1 LSATHGVTK
10 QDRDHE
16 SVRLLPLSKDPFQA
30 PTDRDMLPS
39 ERRLFVR
46 SHRTCIF
53 GYGRQSDGPAMSVVY
68 YVPAENGDLLVATM
82 AERAKAKAVARNGKV
97 SLCVL
102 DETWPFAYLQVYCDA
117 IIDPDGETLVDV
129 MMAVAER
136 MSGEPLGPELRP
148 VVKAVGEEEG
158 RVLVRCR
165 PYATFVTPP
174 RHLHR
179 NDQEEPLTHW
189 VSASMPW
196 DAPDD
201 PDGT

>member
-1 LSATHGVTK
+1 VGAAQEARD
-10 QDRDHE
+10 QDRDGA
-16 SVRLLPLSKDPFQA
+16 SVRLLPLSKEPFPS

-39 ERRLFVR
+39 ERRRFVET
-46 SHRTCIF
+46 HRTCVF
-53 GYGRQSDGPAMSVVY
+53 GYGRRSDGPAMSVVY

-82 AERAKAKAVARNGKV
+82 GERAKAKAVGRNGKV

-102 DETWPFAYLQVYCDA
+102 DETWPFAYLQVYCNA
-117 IIDPDGETLVDV
+117 VIDPNGETLVDV

-136 MSGEPLGPELRP
+136 MSGEALGPELRP
-148 VVKAVGEEEG
+148 MVKALGDEEG

-179 NDQEEPLTHW
+179 NDQQERLTHW

-196 DAPDD
+196 DAADTPDE
-201 PDGT
+201 G

>member
-1 LSATHGVTK
+1 M
-10 QDRDHE
+10 
-16 SVRLLPLSKDPFQA
+16 SKDPFHA

-39 ERRLFVR
+39 ERRLFVNT
-46 SHRTCIF
+46 HRTCVF
-53 GYGRQSDGPAMSVVY
+53 GYGRRSDGPAMSIVY
-68 YVPAENGDLLVATM
+68 YIPSESGDLFVSTM
-82 AERAKAKAVARNGKV
+82 ADRAKAKAVTRNGKI

-117 IIDPDGETLVDV
+117 VIDDDEEALVDV

-136 MSGEPLGPELRP
+136 MSGEPLGAELRP
-148 VVKAVGEEEG
+148 LVKTMGEEEG

-174 RHLHR
+174 RHLHH
-179 NDQEEPLTHW
+179 NDQEERLTHW

-196 DAPDD
+196 DAADSPEA
-201 PDGT
+201 P

>member
-1 LSATHGVTK
+1 MSATREITK
-10 QDRDHE
+10 QGRAE
-16 SVRLLPLSKDPFQA
+16 TSVRLLPLSKDPFHA

-39 ERRLFVR
+39 ERRLFVKT
-46 SHRTCIF
+46 HRTCVF
-53 GYGRQSDGPAMSVVY
+53 GYGRQSDGPAMSIVY
-68 YVPAENGDLLVATM
+68 YIPGDNDDLYVATM
-82 AERAKAKAVARNGKV
+82 ADRAKAKAVARNGKI

-117 IIDPDGETLVDV
+117 VIDDDEETLIDV

-136 MSGEPLGPELRP
+136 MSGEPLAPELRP
-148 VVKAVGEEEG
+148 AIKAVAEEEN

-174 RHLHR
+174 RHLHH

-189 VSASMPW
+189 VSGSMPW
-196 DAPDD
+196 DATDTP
-201 PDGT
+201 PR

>member
-1 LSATHGVTK
+1 MSATREITK
-10 QDRDHE
+10 QGLDGTF
-16 SVRLLPLSKDPFQA
+16 VRLLPLSKDPFQP

-39 ERRLFVR
+39 ERRKFVR
-46 SHRTCIF
+46 THRTCVF
-53 GYGRQSDGPAMSVVY
+53 GYGRKSDGPAMSIVY
-68 YVPAENGDLLVATM
+68 YIPADNDDLYVATM
-82 AERAKAKAVARNGKV
+82 ADRAKAKAVARDGKV

-117 IIDPDGETLVDV
+117 VIEDDDETLIDV

-136 MSGEPLGPELRP
+136 MSGEPLAPELRP
-148 VVKAVGEEEG
+148 AIKAVAEEEN

-174 RHLHR
+174 RHLHH

-189 VSASMPW
+189 FSASMPW
-196 DAPDD
+196 DAADTAPQ
-201 PDGT
+201 

>member
-1 LSATHGVTK
+1 MSTAEV
-10 QDRDHE
+10 RE
-16 SVRLLPLSKDPFQA
+16 SGSDGASLRLLPLAKDPFQA

-39 ERRLFVR
+39 ERRRFVET
-46 SHRTCIF
+46 HRTCVF
-53 GYGRQSDGPAMSVVY
+53 GYDRRSDGPAMSVVY

-82 AERAKAKAVARNGKV
+82 GERSKAKAVARNGKV

-117 IIDPDGETLVDV
+117 VIDPDGETLVDV

-136 MSGEPLGPELRP
+136 MSGEALGPELRP
-148 VVKAVGEEEG
+148 MVKALGDEEG

-179 NDQEEPLTHW
+179 NDQEEKLTHW

-196 DAPDD
+196 DAADTPDEA
-201 PDGT
+201 

>member
-1 LSATHGVTK
+1 MGTARGVTN
-10 QDRDHE
+10 QRRDPA
-16 SVRLLPLSKDPFQA
+16 SVRLVPLSKDPYQA
-30 PTDRDMLPS
+30 PTDRDMAPS

-46 SHRTCIF
+46 THRTCIF
-53 GYGRQSDGPAMSVVY
+53 GYGRRSDGPAMSVVY

-82 AERAKAKAVARNGKV
+82 ADRAKAKAVARNGKV

-102 DETWPFAYLQVYCDA
+102 DESWPFAYLQVYCDA
-117 IIDPDGETLVDV
+117 VMDDDDETLVDV

-148 VVKAVGEEEG
+148 MVKAMGEEEG

-179 NDQEEPLTHW
+179 NDQEERLTHW
-189 VSASMPW
+189 VSASMAW
-196 DAPDD
+196 DAPDR
-201 PDGT
+201 PDEG

>member
-1 LSATHGVTK
+1 MSTAEV
-10 QDRDHE
+10 RE
-16 SVRLLPLSKDPFQA
+16 SGSDGASLRLLPLAKDPFQA

-39 ERRLFVR
+39 ERRRFVET
-46 SHRTCIF
+46 HRTCVF
-53 GYGRQSDGPAMSVVY
+53 GYDRRSDGPAMSVVY

-82 AERAKAKAVARNGKV
+82 GERSKAKAVARNGKV

-117 IIDPDGETLVDV
+117 VIDPDGETLVDV

-136 MSGEPLGPELRP
+136 MSGKALGPELRP
-148 VVKAVGEEEG
+148 MVEALRDEEG

-189 VSASMPW
+189 ISASMPW
-196 DAPDD
+196 NAADTPDEK
-201 PDGT
+201 

>member
-1 LSATHGVTK
+1 MSRAPELDDQNRPST
-10 QDRDHE
+10 
-16 SVRLLPLSKDPFQA
+16 RLLPLSKDPFQA

-39 ERRLFVR
+39 ERRQFVR
-46 SHRTCIF
+46 THRTCVF
-53 GYGRQSDGPAMSVVY
+53 GYGRQSDGPAMSIVY
-68 YVPAENGDLLVATM
+68 YVPEENGDLLVATM
-82 AERAKAKAVARNGKV
+82 GNRAKARAVARNGKV
-97 SLCVL
+97 SLCIL

-117 IIDPDGETLVDV
+117 AIDSDGETLVDV
-129 MMAVAER
+129 MMGVAER

-148 VVKAVGEEEG
+148 MVKAMGEEEG

-174 RHLHR
+174 RHLHS

-196 DAPDD
+196 DASDTPDNV
-201 PDGT
+201 

>member
-1 LSATHGVTK
+1 MGVAGGVTNE
-10 QDRDHE
+10 DRGGA
-16 SVRLLPLSKDPFQA
+16 SVRLLPLSKDAFQA

-39 ERRLFVR
+39 ERRLFVQT
-46 SHRTCIF
+46 HRTCIF
-53 GYGRQSDGPAMSVVY
+53 GYDRRSDGPAMSVVY

-82 AERAKAKAVARNGKV
+82 GERAKAKAVGRNGKV

-117 IIDPDGETLVDV
+117 VMDPDAETLVDV

-136 MSGEPLGPELRP
+136 MSGDALGPELRP
-148 VVKAVGEEEG
+148 MVKAIGEEEG
-158 RVLVRCR
+158 RVLLRCR

-179 NDQEEPLTHW
+179 NDQEKRLTHW

-196 DAPDD
+196 GAADTPDE
-201 PDGT
+201 G

>member
-1 LSATHGVTK
+1 VSTQNEVSS
-10 QDRDHE
+10 QDRDRA
-16 SVRLLPLSKDPFQA
+16 SIRLLPLSTDPFQA
-30 PTDRDMLPS
+30 PTDRDMVPS
-39 ERRLFVR
+39 ERRRFVET
-46 SHRTCIF
+46 HRTCIF
-53 GYGRQSDGPAMSVVY
+53 GYGRHSDGPAMSVVY
-68 YVPAENGDLLVATM
+68 YVPAEDGDLLVVTM
-82 AERAKAKAVARNGKV
+82 ADRAKAKAVSRNGKV

-117 IIDPDGETLVDV
+117 AIDPDDETLVDV

-136 MSGEPLGPELRP
+136 MSGEALGPEFRP
-148 VVKAVGEEEG
+148 MVKAMAEEEG

-179 NDQEEPLTHW
+179 NDQEERLTHW

-196 DAPDD
+196 DAADTPHE
-201 PDGT
+201 G

>member
-1 LSATHGVTK
+1 MDAAERVTG
-10 QDRDHE
+10 QAGDRMPA
-16 SVRLLPLSKDPFQA
+16 RLMAMSKDPFQA
-30 PTDRDMLPS
+30 PMDRDMLPS
-39 ERRLFVR
+39 ERRLFVAT
-46 SHRTCIF
+46 HRTCIF
-53 GYGRQSDGPAMSVVY
+53 GYRRQSDGPAMSVVY
-68 YVPAENGDLLVATM
+68 YIPAADGDLFVATM
-82 AERAKAKAVARNGKV
+82 ADRSKAKAVARDGKV
-97 SLCVL
+97 SLCIL
-102 DETWPFAYLQVYCDA
+102 DEKWPFAYLQVYCDA
-117 IIDPDGETLVDV
+117 VMDPDGETLVDV

-148 VVKAVGEEEG
+148 IVKAMGEEEG

-196 DAPDD
+196 DAPDA
-201 PDGT
+201 PEQG

>member
-1 LSATHGVTK
+1 MRTAGEGTN
-10 QDRDHE
+10 QRRDDA

-46 SHRTCIF
+46 THRTCVF
-53 GYGRQSDGPAMSVVY
+53 GYARLSDGPAMSVVY
-68 YVPAENGDLLVATM
+68 FIPAENDDLLVATM
-82 AERAKAKAVARNGKV
+82 AERAKAKAVARNSKV

-102 DETWPFAYLQVYCDA
+102 DETWPFTYLQVYCDA
-117 IIDPDGETLVDV
+117 AIEDDDETLVDV
-129 MMAVAER
+129 MRAVAER

-148 VVKAVGEEEG
+148 MVKAIGEEEG

-179 NDQEEPLTHW
+179 NDQKERLTHW
-189 VSASMPW
+189 ISASMPW
-196 DAPDD
+196 DALDTPDEV
-201 PDGT
+201 

>member
-1 LSATHGVTK
+1 VSTARQAREKGRDDAAT
-10 QDRDHE
+10 
-16 SVRLLPLSKDPFQA
+16 RLLPLSKDPFQA

-39 ERRLFVR
+39 ERRRFVET
-46 SHRTCIF
+46 HRTCVF
-53 GYGRQSDGPAMSVVY
+53 GYGRRSDGPAMSVVY

-82 AERAKAKAVARNGKV
+82 GERAKAKAVGRHGKV

-117 IIDPDGETLVDV
+117 VIDPDGETLVDV

-148 VVKAVGEEEG
+148 MVKALGDEEG

-165 PYATFVTPP
+165 PYETFVTPP

-179 NDQEEPLTHW
+179 NDQEERLTHW
-189 VSASMPW
+189 VSAAMPW
-196 DAPDD
+196 DAADTAD
-201 PDGT
+201 EA

>member
-1 LSATHGVTK
+1 MSADSEVTNQG
-10 QDRDHE
+10 QDGA
-16 SVRLLPLSKDPFQA
+16 SVLLLPMAKNPFEA

-39 ERRLFVR
+39 ERRTFVR
-46 SHRTCIF
+46 THRTCIF

-68 YVPAENGDLLVATM
+68 FVPGDNDDLFVATM
-82 AERAKAKAVARNGKV
+82 ADRAKAKAVVQNGKI
-97 SLCVL
+97 SLCIL
-102 DETWPFAYLQVYCDA
+102 DETWPFSYVQVYCNAVIDGDA
-117 IIDPDGETLVDV
+117 ELLVDV

-148 VVKAVGEEEG
+148 VVKAMGEGEG

-179 NDQEEPLTHW
+179 NDQAEQLTHW
-189 VSASMPW
+189 VSASMAW
-196 DAPDD
+196 DAPDT
-201 PDGT
+201 PDEP

>member
-1 LSATHGVTK
+1 MRTTDEATDH
-10 QDRDHE
+10 DRDVA
-16 SVRLLPLSKDPFQA
+16 SVRLLPHSKDPFQA

-39 ERRLFVR
+39 ERRRFVET
-46 SHRTCIF
+46 HRTCVF
-53 GYGRQSDGPAMSVVY
+53 GYDRRSDGPAMSVVY
-68 YVPAENGDLLVATM
+68 YVPAENGDLLVTTM
-82 AERAKAKAVARNGKV
+82 GERAKAKAVGRNRKV

-102 DETWPFAYLQVYCDA
+102 DETWPFAYLQIYADA
-117 IIDPDGETLVDV
+117 VIDPDGETLVDV

-136 MSGEPLGPELRP
+136 MSGEPLSQELRP
-148 VVKAVGEEEG
+148 MVRDLRDEEG

-179 NDQEEPLTHW
+179 NDQVERLTHW

-196 DAPDD
+196 DAADSPDE
-201 PDGT
+201 G